1 MLGKKTLVFG
11 KITRCIT
18 RLYMQLLLAGSS
30 WSIDIPILAQER
42 LPWRWP

>member
-1 MLGKKTLVFG
+1 MLGKKTLFFG

-18 RLYMQLLLAGSS
+18 RLYMQLLHASDS
-30 WSIDIPILAQER
+30 WSIDIPKLAQER